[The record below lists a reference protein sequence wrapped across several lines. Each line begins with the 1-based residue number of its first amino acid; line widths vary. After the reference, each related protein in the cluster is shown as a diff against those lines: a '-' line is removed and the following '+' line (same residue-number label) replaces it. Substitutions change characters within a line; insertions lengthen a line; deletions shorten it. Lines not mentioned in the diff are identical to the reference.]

1 MLGETLPNLVDN
13 PKDNLESE
21 VKKDIISIL
30 LNVDKKIIDKLL
42 NSLDKLSKIIEN
54 KIKK

>member
-1 MLGETLPNLVDN
+1 MLRENSPNLINN
-13 PKDNLESE
+13 PKDNLEPD

-30 LNVDKKIIDKLL
+30 LNVDKKLIDRLL
-42 NSLDKLSKIIEN
+42 SSLDKLSKVIES

>member
-1 MLGETLPNLVDN
+1 MLRETLPNLVDN

-21 VKKDIISIL
+21 TKKDIISIL

>member
-1 MLGETLPNLVDN
+1 MLRETLPNLADN
-13 PKDNLESE
+13 PKDNLESK

>member
-1 MLGETLPNLVDN
+1 MLRETLPNLVDN

>member
-21 VKKDIISIL
+21 TKKDIISIL